1 VQCFRQRNDEG
12 GGPAL
17 LAAVGE
23 LQFDVIVDRLK
34 SEYGAVGKLEPVAFN
49 IAKWAEGGWEVS

>member
-1 VQCFRQRNDEG
+1 
-12 GGPAL
+12 
-17 LAAVGE
+17 VGE